1 MQQFHWTAK
10 GMSFTVKDIHRSVLI
25 WNALYFQVVPRFD
38 KSNRCWENLTAFGGR
53 KLSGAE
59 QWINTAGLLT
69 HFEVRLW
76 WIGLNFR
83 KTLTTWNYRS
93 AKGFMHMRIQRD
105 PETGQFILGQF
116 SRPFPTIP
124 DMIRHFCLNR
134 LPVRG
139 AEHMCL
145 LEPVIAQIL

>member
-1 MQQFHWTAK
+1 MQSNHNF
-10 GMSFTVKDIHRSVLI
+10 I
-25 WNALYFQVVPRFD
+25 YFL
-38 KSNRCWENLTAFGGR
+38 NLTLF
-53 KLSGAE
+53 LSIAS
-59 QWINTAGLLT
+59 
-69 HFEVRLW
+69 
-76 WIGLNFR
+76 
-83 KTLTTWNYRS
+83 RS

-105 PETGQFILGQF
+105 PDTSQYILGQF

>member
-1 MQQFHWTAK
+1 MFEDYA
-10 GMSFTVKDIHRSVLI
+10 
-25 WNALYFQVVPRFD
+25 
-38 KSNRCWENLTAFGGR
+38 NLTLFLSIAF
-53 KLSGAE
+53 
-59 QWINTAGLLT
+59 
-69 HFEVRLW
+69 
-76 WIGLNFR
+76 
-83 KTLTTWNYRS
+83 RS

-105 PETGQFILGQF
+105 PDTSQYILGQF